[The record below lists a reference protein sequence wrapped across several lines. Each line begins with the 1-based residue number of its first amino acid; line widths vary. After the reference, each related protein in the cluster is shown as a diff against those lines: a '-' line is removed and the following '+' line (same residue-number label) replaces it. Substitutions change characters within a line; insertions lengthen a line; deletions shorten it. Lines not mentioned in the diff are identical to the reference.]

1 MHDAVMLEEK
11 GIPTAVVVTEAFL
24 NEARVQ
30 RKALGME
37 DLEPV
42 VTRHPLSTLK
52 DEEIEERARDM
63 ILQIKQVLLAGP
75 EPTG

>member
-1 MHDAVMLEEK
+1 MHDAVMLEQK
-11 GIPTAVVVTEAFL
+11 GISTAVVVTDAFL

-42 VTRHPLSTLK
+42 VIKHPLSSLRE
-52 DEEIEERARDM
+52 EEIEQRARDM
-63 ILQIKQVLLAGP
+63 IPRIKQVLFISSP
-75 EPTG
+75 PRP